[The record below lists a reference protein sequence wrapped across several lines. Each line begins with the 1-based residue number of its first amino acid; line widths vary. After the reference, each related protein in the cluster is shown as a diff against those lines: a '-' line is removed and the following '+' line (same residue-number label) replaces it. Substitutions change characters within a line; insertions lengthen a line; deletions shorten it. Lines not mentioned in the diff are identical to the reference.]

1 MNDKERIL
9 MVNRH
14 DVIPRGGLVSA
25 ITGINIVWAIAYM
38 MQKELHAAF
47 APNQ

>member
-1 MNDKERIL
+1 

-14 DVIPRGGLVSA
+14 DVIPRGGGLVSA
-25 ITGINIVWAIAYM
+25 ITGINIVLAIAYM